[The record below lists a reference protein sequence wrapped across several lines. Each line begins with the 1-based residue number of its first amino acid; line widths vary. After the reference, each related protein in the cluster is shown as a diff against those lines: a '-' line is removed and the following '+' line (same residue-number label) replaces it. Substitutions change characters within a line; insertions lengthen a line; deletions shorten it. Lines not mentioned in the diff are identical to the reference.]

1 MARRSARKLSGGE
14 ARRVSLARAFAVE
27 PEVIFFDEPS
37 RGIDVKAKQ
46 QIFQIIWDQSRR
58 GISSVVVSSELEE
71 LLEVCHRIIIMR
83 LGRFVGEVRP
93 ENVTIE
99 QLYSM
104 CMGGEEL

>member
-1 MARRSARKLSGGE
+1 MLIYVAQRAQQLLHPHE
-14 ARRVSLARAFAVE
+14 LLALWRFWL
-27 PEVIFFDEPS
+27 
-37 RGIDVKAKQ
+37 

-71 LLEVCHRIIIMR
+71 LLEICHRIIIMR